1 MSTYK
6 KITLGNVNLYV
17 GIEEACEV
25 GCKVLIWAVGS
36 HFFSLKKCKDEKCY
50 STNYSGTHC
59 CDCEGIYYCLVSWG
73 SGLPSIAL
81 RFADIKFLV
90 QIEPITTSA
99 AGVSK
104 WTIFSSSLSWFWVCW
119 QKQMLTMQIRL
130 LWVNIAMGYQV
141 AVYWRECCISL
152 ITRYIA
158 IIIANMV
165 KIVWIPNN
173 RSLGPRI
180 KQVC

>member
-6 KITLGNVNLYV
+6 KITLGNVNLY
-17 GIEEACEV
+17 ICRNRRSLWS
-25 GCKVLIWAVGS
+25 CKVLIWAVGS

-50 STNYSGTHC
+50 STNNSDTHC

-81 RFADIKFLV
+81 RFANIKFLV

-104 WTIFSSSLSWFWVCW
+104 WTIFGLSLSWFWVCW
-119 QKQMLTMQIRL
+119 QKQMLTMQII

-152 ITRYIA
+152 IHSYYHCQH
-158 IIIANMV
+158 
-165 KIVWIPNN
+165 
-173 RSLGPRI
+173 G
-180 KQVC
+180 